1 VHQPFEYQFEW
12 DPVKARGN
20 YNKHGITFE
29 RAASVFNDP
38 RALSIPDEKHSE
50 REERWIILGL
60 DQGGVPV
67 VVCHAFRY
75 EEGHHKA
82 RVRIISARKATKK
95 EVQQY
100 KEI

>member
-1 VHQPFEYQFEW
+1 MHRPFEYQFEW
-12 DPVKARGN
+12 DPAKARSN
-20 YNKHGITFE
+20 YSKHGVTFE
-29 RAASVFNDP
+29 RAAAVFNDP
-38 RALSIPDEKHSE
+38 GALSMSDEKHSG

-75 EEGHHKA
+75 EQGNRKA

-95 EVQQY
+95 EIQQY

>member
-1 VHQPFEYQFEW
+1 MQSFEYQMEW
-12 DPVKARGN
+12 DPVKAHSN
-20 YNKHGITFE
+20 YTKHGITFE

-38 RALSIPDEKHSE
+38 RALSVFDETHSE
-50 REERWIILGL
+50 YEERWITLGL

-67 VVCHAFRY
+67 VVCHTFQH
-75 EEGHHKA
+75 EQGHHKA

-95 EVQQY
+95 EIQQY

>member
-1 VHQPFEYQFEW
+1 MHRPFEYQFEW
-12 DPVKARGN
+12 DPAKARSN
-20 YNKHGITFE
+20 YSKHGVTFE
-29 RAASVFNDP
+29 RAASVFNDSG
-38 RALSIPDEKHSE
+38 ALSLPDEKHSG

-67 VVCHAFRY
+67 VVCHTFRY
-75 EEGHHKA
+75 DQGHRNA

-95 EVQQY
+95 EIQQY

>member
-1 VHQPFEYQFEW
+1 MHQPFEYQFEW
-12 DPVKARGN
+12 DPAKARSN
-20 YNKHGITFE
+20 YSKHGVTFE
-29 RAASVFNDP
+29 RAASVFNDSG
-38 RALSIPDEKHSE
+38 ALSLPDEKHSG

-67 VVCHAFRY
+67 VVCHTFRY
-75 EEGHHKA
+75 EQGNRKA

-95 EVQQY
+95 EIHQY